1 MSSTAINDMVS
12 TIAGG
17 VRANTS
23 QEQAWL
29 ASAPPEMQEQMRSQI
44 TMQKEQ
50 ELIQALA
57 QAMKQ
62 INELSKTTIRMIGG

>member
-1 MSSTAINDMVS
+1 MSSKAINDMVS

-17 VRANTS
+17 IRANTS

-29 ASAPPEMQEQMRSQI
+29 ANAPPEMQDQMKAQI

-62 INELSKTTIRMIGG
+62 INELSKATIRMIGG